1 MRYLGVDYGSKNVGL
16 ALSDEAGGFAF
27 PKETIVNDRRMVAR
41 IAEIVR
47 VEKVGAIVV
56 GDARSLSGGAN
67 KVTPDADRL
76 ADALKD
82 ATKLPLFRVREA
94 FSSAEA
100 MRFAPP
106 HHRHD
111 DSAAAAILLQ
121 RFLDDRPLDK

>member
-27 PKETIVNDRRMVAR
+27 PKETIANDRRMIAR
-41 IAEIVR
+41 ISDIVI
-47 VEKVGAIVV
+47 VEKVEAIVV

-67 KVTPDADRL
+67 KVTADADHL
-76 ADALKD
+76 AEALKV
-82 ATKLPLFRVREA
+82 ATKLPLFRIREA
-94 FSSAEA
+94 YSSAEA

-121 RFLDDRPLDK
+121 RFLDAKQS